1 MYRVSTVHDAQAFT
15 DAAMRQYMPSVLDV
29 ANRTLE
35 QWAASSAPVTFY
47 SAARCFAFDVAAT
60 VLTGARFDGGQL
72 GKESHTTLRYLKYLT
87 QATPV
92 SNTGCA

>member
-1 MYRVSTVHDAQAFT
+1 
-15 DAAMRQYMPSVLDV
+15 MPSVLDV

-35 QWAASSAPVTFY
+35 QWAAAAAPVTFY

-72 GKESHTTLRYLKYLT
+72 GEGAPPTTLHSP
-87 QATPV
+87 QASHRQP
-92 SNTGCA
+92 ALFPA